1 MGLDISSFAGLS
13 PAPDAEL
20 DEDGYPLDQ
29 DKFMYLDPE
38 LIKWT
43 GEFSRTNSGNQT
55 RHLHI
60 RTFSGV
66 SSRVLRWLQRLA
78 RSPCKNGC
86 RHERR
91 KNLGERMER
100 PFCGLINF
108 PDNEGVIGPVVAA
121 KLAKD
126 FAEFEHRAEEYS
138 ASIPDGTDWLENYRE
153 WKCAFEMAAKDAAGK
168 ATVA

>member
-1 MGLDISSFAGLS
+1 M
-13 PAPDAEL
+13 
-20 DEDGYPLDQ
+20 DQ

-43 GEFSRTNSGNQT
+43 EENFPGRTAGDRT
-55 RHLHI
+55 RHLLI

-86 RHERR
+86 RYERR
-91 KNLGERMER
+91 KIWASGWNG
-100 PFCGLINF
+100 PFVELINF

-153 WKCAFEMAAKDAAGK
+153 WKCAFEMTAKDGA
-168 ATVA
+168 VVLS

>member
-20 DEDGYPLDQ
+20 DEDGFPLEE

-43 GEFSRTNSGNQT
+43 EENFPGRTAGIKPGIYSFERSAQFRAGSYSGYNGW
-55 RHLHI
+55 RDH
-60 RTFSGV
+60 
-66 SSRVLRWLQRLA
+66 LA
-78 RSPCKNGC
+78 RMAVGMSAEKIWASGWNG
-86 RHERR
+86 
-91 KNLGERMER
+91 
-100 PFCGLINF
+100 PFVELINF

-153 WKCAFEMAAKDAAGK
+153 WKCAFEMAAKDGA
-168 ATVA
+168 VVLH